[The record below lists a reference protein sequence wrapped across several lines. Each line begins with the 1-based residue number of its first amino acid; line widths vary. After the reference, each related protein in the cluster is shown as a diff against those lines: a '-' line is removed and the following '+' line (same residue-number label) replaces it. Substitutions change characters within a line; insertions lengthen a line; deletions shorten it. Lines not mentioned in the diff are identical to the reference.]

1 MENGGGAMR
10 LAGKVAMITGA
21 GSGLGRVSSRLF
33 AREGARVV
41 ITDLS
46 EKRAQETLGLVR
58 DEGGEAIALKADV
71 TVESEIEAGV
81 AAAVEKWGRLDVMF
95 ANAGIPAKGFGLT
108 PFEDISEEE
117 WDETNDVVLKG
128 VFFAVKHAV
137 RQMKTQ
143 GPGGSIICTSSAASL
158 VGYPGFP
165 QYGAAKGGIN
175 SLVRICAAWE
185 IGKYGIRINAICP
198 THGMSANFILPHD
211 APVLEKSHEEM
222 AGEWNAEYSPIP
234 LKLPRAPRILDSAYP
249 ALFLASD
256 ESMYMSGVSIPTCD
270 GGTLAQVAIP
280 FGDNWRETLTENAQK
295 GDFNG

>member
-1 MENGGGAMR
+1 MR
-10 LAGKVAMITGA
+10 LEGKVAVITGA
-21 GSGLGRVSSRLF
+21 GSGLGRESSRLF

-41 ITDLS
+41 VTDVS
-46 EKRAQETLGLVR
+46 ESRAQETLQLVLG
-58 DEGGEAIALKADV
+58 DGNDAIAIKADV
-71 TVESEIEAGV
+71 TVEAEVE
-81 AAAVEKWGRLDVMF
+81 AAVVVAVETYGRLDVMF

-108 PFEDISEEE
+108 PFEDVTEAE

-137 RQMKTQ
+137 RAMKRNPG
-143 GPGGSIICTSSAASL
+143 GPAGGSIVCTSSAASL

-175 SLVRICAAWE
+175 ALVRVCAAWE

-198 THGMSANFILPHD
+198 THGMSANFILPAD
-211 APVLEKSHEEM
+211 APVLGKSHEEM

-234 LKLPRAPRILDSAYP
+234 LKLPRPPQILDNAYP

-256 ESMYMSGVSIPTCD
+256 ESMYMSGVCIPVTD
-270 GGTLAQVAIP
+270 GGTLSQVAIP
-280 FGDNWRETLTENAQK
+280 FGDDWRETLLSNAQA
-295 GDFNG
+295 GDLNG